1 LFTLLFVGTVMAATL
16 FPSVLGAQFAAL
28 DPFVRWVHS
37 GEPRRLR
44 GSATVERGSGV
55 VARMLGVLASLPAA
69 MRDAPIEVR
78 IEASGTGEKW
88 VRLFDGR
95 HLMVSTLK
103 RDGELLVERLGP
115 ATLKFRLL
123 VRDDTLEW
131 VLEHIAAFGIAL
143 PLKWFRIAATIKA
156 RDGRYHFVVDSE
168 LIGVGRI
175 VRYEGL
181 LDAAA

>member
-1 LFTLLFVGTVMAATL
+1 MTAATL
-16 FPSVLGAQFAAL
+16 FPSALGAQFAAL
-28 DPFVRWVHS
+28 DPYLRWVHS
-37 GEPRRLR
+37 GESRRLR
-44 GSATVERGSGV
+44 GSVTVERGSGV
-55 VARMLGVLASLPAA
+55 VARMLGILASLPAA
-69 MRDAPIEVR
+69 MRAAPIEVR
-78 IEASGTGEKW
+78 IEVTGTGEKW
-88 VRLFDGR
+88 VRLFAGQ

-103 RDGELLVERLGP
+103 TEGELLVERLGP
-115 ATLKFRLL
+115 AALKFRLV
-123 VRDDTLEW
+123 VRDGKLEW

-156 RDGRYHFVVDSE
+156 QDGRYHFVVNAE

>member
-1 LFTLLFVGTVMAATL
+1 MRASTL
-16 FPSVLGAQFAAL
+16 FHSVLGAQFAAL
-28 DPFVRWVHS
+28 DPCLRWVHS
-37 GEPRRLR
+37 GESRRLR
-44 GSATVERGSGV
+44 GSVTVERGSSV
-55 VARMLGVLASLPAA
+55 VARMLGFLASLPAA
-69 MRDAPIEVR
+69 MWKAPMEVR

-88 VRLFDGR
+88 VRLFAGQ
-95 HLMVSTLK
+95 HLMVSTLT

-115 ATLKFRLL
+115 AALKFRLV
-123 VRDDTLEW
+123 VRDGTLEW

-143 PLKWFRIAATIKA
+143 PLKWFRIAATVNA
-156 RDGRYHFVVDSE
+156 RDGRYHFLVDSE

>member
-1 LFTLLFVGTVMAATL
+1 MTAATL
-16 FPSVLGAQFAAL
+16 FPSVLGTQFAAL
-28 DPFVRWVHS
+28 DPCLRWVHS
-37 GEPRRLR
+37 GESRRLR
-44 GSATVERGSGV
+44 GSVTVERGSGV

-69 MRDAPIEVR
+69 MCDAPIEVR
-78 IEASGTGEKW
+78 IEVTGTGEKW
-88 VRLFDGR
+88 LRLFAGQ

-115 ATLKFRLL
+115 AALKFRLA
-123 VRDDTLEW
+123 VRDGTLEW
-131 VLEHIAAFGIAL
+131 ALEHIAAFGIAL

>member
-1 LFTLLFVGTVMAATL
+1 MTAATL

-28 DPFVRWVHS
+28 DPLLRWVHS

-44 GSATVERGSGV
+44 GSVTVERGSGV
-55 VARMLGVLASLPAA
+55 VARMAAVLASLPAA
-69 MRDAPIEVR
+69 MWDAPIEVL
-78 IEASGTGEKW
+78 IEVSGTGEKW
-88 VRLFDGR
+88 GRLFAGQ

-103 RDGELLVERLGP
+103 RDGELLVERVGP
-115 ATLKFRLL
+115 AVLKFRL
-123 VRDDTLEW
+123 VARNGALEW
-131 VLEHIAAFGIAL
+131 VLEHVAAFGIAL
-143 PLKWFRIAATIKA
+143 PLKWFLLAATIRA
-156 RDGRYHFVVDSE
+156 RDGRYHVVVDSE

>member
-1 LFTLLFVGTVMAATL
+1 MTAATL

-28 DPFVRWVHS
+28 DPCLKWVHS
-37 GEPRRLR
+37 GESRSLR
-44 GSATVERGSGV
+44 GSVTVERGSGV
-55 VARMLGVLASLPAA
+55 VARILGIVASLPAA

-78 IEASGTGEKW
+78 IEVSEANEKW
-88 VRLFDGR
+88 VRLFAGQ

-103 RDGELLVERLGP
+103 REGELLVERLGP
-115 ATLKFRLL
+115 AALKFRLL
-123 VRDDTLEW
+123 VRDGTLEW
-131 VLEHIAAFGIAL
+131 VLEHVAVFRIAL
-143 PLKWFRIAATIKA
+143 PLKWFRIAATIMA
-156 RDGRYHFVVDSE
+156 RDDGYHFVVDSE

>member
-1 LFTLLFVGTVMAATL
+1 MTAATL
-16 FPSVLGAQFAAL
+16 FPSLLGAQFAAL
-28 DPFVRWVHS
+28 DPCLRWVHS
-37 GEPRRLR
+37 GESRRLR
-44 GSATVERGSGV
+44 GLVTVERGSGV

-69 MRDAPIEVR
+69 MWDAPIEVR
-78 IEASGTGEKW
+78 IEITGRGEKW
-88 VRLFDGR
+88 VRLFAGQ

-103 RDGELLVERLGP
+103 REGDLLVERLGP
-115 ATLKFRLL
+115 AALKFRLV
-123 VRDDTLEW
+123 VRDGTLEW
-131 VLEHIAAFGIAL
+131 LLEHIAVFGIAL

-156 RDGRYHFVVDSE
+156 RDGRYHFVVDSK